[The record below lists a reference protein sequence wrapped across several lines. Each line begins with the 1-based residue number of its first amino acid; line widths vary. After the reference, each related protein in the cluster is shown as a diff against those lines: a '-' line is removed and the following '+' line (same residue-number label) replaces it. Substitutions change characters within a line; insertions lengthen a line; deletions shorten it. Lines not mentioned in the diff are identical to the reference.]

1 MSTRPELGKRP
12 ASAKMLM
19 ADLTNLESELV
30 VEPAGNQTAMAP
42 GRIRRGSLE
51 AQQRRDHALSEARE
65 LIHHVGRTDPKG
77 ERQKVPPTA
86 PTDTATSR
94 MRQERCGARWLGCAV
109 KL

>member
-1 MSTRPELGKRP
+1 MLPFQVSTRRQLGMRP
-12 ASAKMLM
+12 ASAKILM
-19 ADLTNLESELV
+19 ADLTNLYSDLV

-51 AQQRRDHALSEARE
+51 AQQRRDHALGEGGQ
-65 LIHHVGRTDPKG
+65 LMHHVVRIEAIG

-94 MRQERCGARWLGCAV
+94 MRQER
-109 KL
+109 